1 MTDRSSAASPAPRA
15 LGSGAFAPGTLG
27 SGALAAALATPSRG
41 SMLREQ
47 GRAFVTAARV
57 GWRMEANWTDPVLFF
72 IYSVAKPV
80 SAALILVVMLQ
91 VVGGTGSAALRPFV
105 VVGTALW
112 SLVTSGISGLAW
124 SILDDRERYRML
136 KYIYV
141 SPANFLVV
149 LLGRGVA
156 RLGVGLAGAGITILV
171 GVIALGVPFEPASI
185 DWPVLVLSML
195 LGLGSVLAVALL
207 LAAICLQTRQESWSY
222 PEAFAGA
229 AFLVSGAVFQLSIL
243 PAPIQVLGLLTPLT
257 WWIETARRALLPGV
271 VSGVGGPG
279 TALAALD
286 GGVEPTLGAC
296 LVALIVTGAIA
307 TLAAAVVFRISV
319 RRASDRGLLDLTTG
333 S

>member
-1 MTDRSSAASPAPRA
+1 MAVDAYRIGLPGGTADEE
-15 LGSGAFAPGTLG
+15 GSRVGHIA
-27 SGALAAALATPSRG
+27 
-41 SMLREQ
+41 
-47 GRAFVTAARV
+47 RAFWTAARI
-57 GWRMEANWTDPVLFF
+57 GWRMEANWTDPLLFF

-91 VVGGTGSAALRPFV
+91 VVAGPGSEALRPFV
-105 VVGTALW
+105 VIGTALW

-141 SPANFLVV
+141 SPTDFVVV

-156 RLGVGLAGAGITILV
+156 RIGVGAAGALITIAV
-171 GVIALGVPFEPASI
+171 GVVALGVPFDVTRI
-185 DWPVLVLSML
+185 DWPVLIIATAFGVA
-195 LGLGSVLAVALL
+195 SVIALALL

-229 AFLVSGAVFQLSIL
+229 AFLVSGAVFPLTVL
-243 PAPIQVLGLLTPLT
+243 PEPVQALGLITPLG
-257 WWIETARRALLPGV
+257 WWIEAARQAFMPGA
-271 VSGVGGPG
+271 VSGIGGPG
-279 TALAALD
+279 SFLASIN
-286 GGVEPTLGAC
+286 GGVAPSAAEC

-307 TLAAAVVFRISV
+307 TLAAAIVFRLSV
-319 RRASDRGLLDLTTG
+319 RRAQDRGLLDLTTG